1 MKSFNLDEHTG
12 KIYAAFPEANRQ
24 PVIGIT
30 ANYSDGDATLRD
42 KYYEQVVRAG
52 GTPVLIPPVTDKNT
66 IINTLDHIDALL
78 LSGGGDINPL
88 WSGEEPIPQLHSINA
103 TRDLAELLTVRL
115 AYNRQI
121 PMLGICR
128 GIQTLAVALGG
139 KVRQDIQSTVGGPV
153 GPDGP
158 TPTPPPS
165 RGGRDVPAY
174 THALIKHSQDAD
186 RWEPT
191 HTINIEV
198 NTILSSIFN
207 SEDNIEKNYDRNSES
222 KELAEHIT
230 PSPGWGRGRG
240 GASMFVNS
248 FHHQAVSDPG
258 SRFRVSATAPDGVI
272 EAIESNEY
280 KSILGVQWHPEWLGD
295 DGLPLFQWLVEKGR
309 EFSEAKQL
317 HDRILTLDTHCDTP
331 MFFPQGVRFDQR
343 DPRILYDLHKMTD
356 GRHDA
361 VIMAAYLPQPKL
373 GEQFSQKVDIAGIQK
388 YNPQLLS
395 SNTLQLTPTQ
405 YADLIFDKLEQIVDE
420 NSDYISIARTPAD
433 LYEDKRKGRKSIM
446 FGIENGLALNHD
458 LANVRHFAQRG
469 VVYITLCHN
478 GDNDICDSNRGA
490 TMHNGV
496 SEFGEKVIQRMNDE
510 GIMVDLSHA
519 SEKSFYDALDI
530 SRTPIVCSHSN
541 CRALCDVP
549 RNLTDDQLR
558 ALAAKGGVAHT
569 TFYHGFLRKDSSE
582 ATILD
587 VIAHL
592 EHAIDIMGID
602 HVGVGTDFDGDGTVR
617 GCKDASELIN
627 FTLQLLR
634 RRYSEQDIAQ
644 IWGGNWLRVMAQVQS
659 ERKEA

>member
-1 MKSFNLDEHTG
+1 MKSFNLDEHTS

-52 GTPVLIPPVTDKNT
+52 GTPVLIPPVADKNV

-78 LSGGGDINPL
+78 LTGGGDINPL
-88 WSGEEPIPQLHSINA
+88 WAGEEPIPQLHSINA

-128 GIQTLAVALGG
+128 GIQTLAMALGG
-139 KVRQDIQSTVGGPV
+139 KVKQDI
-153 GPDGP
+153 DP
-158 TPTPPPS
+158 TPSPSPSGRGEATPTAIPL
-165 RGGRDVPAY
+165 R
-174 THALIKHSQDAD
+174 IKHSQDAD

-191 HTINIEV
+191 HTINIEAD
-198 NTILSSIFN
+198 TILSRIFE
-207 SEDNIEKNYDRNSES
+207 SENISERDLKDHYQS
-222 KELAEHIT
+222 NGLAEHNN
-230 PSPGWGRGRG
+230 PAPLGRGLRG
-240 GASMFVNS
+240 RAVNS

-258 SRFRVSATAPDGVI
+258 PRFRVSATAPDGVV
-272 EAIESNEY
+272 EAMESNEY
-280 KSILGVQWHPEWLGD
+280 KSILGVQWHPEWLGE

-309 EFSEAKQL
+309 EFSKAKQL

-356 GRHDA
+356 GRQDA

-373 GEQFSQKVDIAGIQK
+373 GEQFSQKVDIAGILK
-388 YNPQLLS
+388 YNPQLLVPNTSTPS
-395 SNTLQLTPTQ
+395 SVTPQPSLSPTQ

-458 LANVRHFAQRG
+458 LSNVRHFAQRG

-490 TMHNGV
+490 SMHNGV
-496 SEFGEKVIQRMNDE
+496 SEFGEKVIRRMNDE

-569 TFYHGFLRKDSSE
+569 TFYHGFLRKDTSE
-582 ATILD
+582 ASVLD

-659 ERKEA
+659 ERKQA